1 MSIER
6 AARLSGTIEDQDSES
21 YQEGRRD
28 GMVWASEYATAD
40 ELHGLVEDFE
50 LGRSYNFDVNHSLY
64 NYMDGQQHEDA
75 PSVPHYGNPFWRGF
89 AAGAEEVLD
98 ELSPSC

>member
-1 MSIER
+1 MSIAR
-6 AARLSGTIEDQDSES
+6 AARLGGAVKDQDSES

-50 LGRSYNFDVNHSLY
+50 LGRSCDFDASHSLY
-64 NYMDGQQHEDA
+64 NFMNGKQHADA
-75 PSVPHYGNPFWRGF
+75 TSVPHYGNPFWRGF

-98 ELSPSC
+98 EVSSSC